1 MSDWRMAAADFS
13 FQTIRMISR
22 YGRKQGEMKRSGVWA
37 SLLALGIAAVGVAGA
52 YAQDQLPAPSPIE
65 KTLAERATHVTE
77 VTLDKNM
84 LAFAA
89 KFMDKDKDDDKDDEA
104 VKDMIR
110 NLKGVYVREYEFDKD
125 HSYTA
130 EELDGLRKYFE
141 GSDWSPMVHERTKG
155 VAEGTD
161 VFLKLVNGQVQG
173 LFVLDAEA
181 KELSLV
187 LILGPVDIDKI
198 SSLGGTFGIPK
209 DAVKSVKK
217 AQKEAG
223 K

>member
-1 MSDWRMAAADFS
+1 
-13 FQTIRMISR
+13 
-22 YGRKQGEMKRSGVWA
+22 MKRNGVWA
-37 SLLALGIAAVGVAGA
+37 SLLALGMIAAGSASA
-52 YAQDQLPAPSPIE
+52 HAQDALPAPSPIE

-84 LAFAA
+84 LALAS
-89 KFMDKDKDDDKDDEA
+89 KFMAKDKDDDEDDKA
-104 VKDMIR
+104 VKQMIQ

-130 EELDGLRKYFE
+130 AELEGLRKYFE
-141 GSDWSPMVHERTKG
+141 NSDWSPMVHERTKG
-155 VAEGTD
+155 IVEGTD
-161 VFLKLVNGQVQG
+161 VYVKLVNGQMQG

-181 KELSLV
+181 RELSLV

-198 SSLGGTFGIPK
+198 SQLGGAFGIPK
-209 DAVKSVKK
+209 DAMKK
-217 AQKEAG
+217 AEKKAEG

>member
-1 MSDWRMAAADFS
+1 MK
-13 FQTIRMISR
+13 
-22 YGRKQGEMKRSGVWA
+22 GRKQNRMTRK
-37 SLLALGIAAVGVAGA
+37 SLIIIHNTLFATAIAVGIAAGA
-52 YAQDQLPAPSPIE
+52 QAAHAQDALPAPSPIE

-89 KFMDKDKDDDKDDEA
+89 KFMDKDTDKDDEEA
-104 VKDMIR
+104 KQMIR

-130 EELDGLRKYFE
+130 AELDGLRKYFE
-141 GSDWSPMVHERTKG
+141 GSDWSPIVRERTKS

-161 VFLKLVNGQVQG
+161 VYVKLVDNHMQG

-187 LILGPVDIDKI
+187 LILGPIDVDKI
-198 SSLGGTFGIPK
+198 SKLGGTFGIPR
-209 DAVKSVKK
+209 DAVKK
-217 AQKEAG
+217 AQKEVEG

>member
-1 MSDWRMAAADFS
+1 MNRVRVWV
-13 FQTIRMISR
+13 
-22 YGRKQGEMKRSGVWA
+22 GV
-37 SLLALGIAAVGVAGA
+37 LALGVLGALGSVAYG
-52 YAQDQLPAPSPIE
+52 QDQLPAPSPIE
-65 KTLAERATHVTE
+65 KSLAERATHVTE

-89 KFMDKDKDDDKDDEA
+89 KFMDDKDDDKDA
-104 VKDMIR
+104 KQMIQ

-125 HSYTA
+125 HSYTSD
-130 EELDGLRKYFE
+130 ELEGLRKYFE
-141 GSDWSPMVHERTKG
+141 RSDWSPMVHERTKG
-155 VAEGTD
+155 QTEGTD
-161 VFLKLVNGQVQG
+161 VYVKLVNGQMQG

-187 LILGPVDIDKI
+187 LILGPIDIDKI
-198 SSLGGTFGIPK
+198 SKLGGSFGIPK
-209 DAVKSVKK
+209 DAVKK

>member
-1 MSDWRMAAADFS
+1 
-13 FQTIRMISR
+13 
-22 YGRKQGEMKRSGVWA
+22 MKRSGVWA
-37 SLLALGIAAVGVAGA
+37 SLLALGFATGAAGIALG
-52 YAQDQLPAPSPIE
+52 QDSLPAPSPIE

-84 LAFAA
+84 LAFAS
-89 KFMDKDKDDDKDDEA
+89 KFMDADKDDGGKEDKDDKA

-110 NLKGVYVREYEFDKD
+110 NLKGVYVREYEFDKE

-130 EELDGLRKYFE
+130 EELEGLRKYFE
-141 GSDWSPMVHERTKG
+141 SADWSPMVHERTKG
-155 VAEGTD
+155 AAEGTD
-161 VFLKLVNGQVQG
+161 VYVKLVNGQMQG

-187 LILGPVDIDKI
+187 LILGPIDMDKI
-198 SSLGGTFGIPK
+198 SKLGGTFGIPK
-209 DAVKSVKK
+209 DAVKK

>member
-1 MSDWRMAAADFS
+1 
-13 FQTIRMISR
+13 
-22 YGRKQGEMKRSGVWA
+22 MKRFGVWA
-37 SLLALGIAAVGVAGA
+37 SALGLGLALGIAVTGAASAV
-52 YAQDQLPAPSPIE
+52 AQDQLPAPSPIE

-89 KFMDKDKDDDKDDEA
+89 KFMDKDEDKDDQEA
-104 VKDMIR
+104 KDMIR

-130 EELDGLRKYFE
+130 EELEGLRKYFE
-141 GSDWSPMVHERTKG
+141 STDWSPMVHERTKG

-161 VFLKLVNGQVQG
+161 VYLKLVDGHIQG

-187 LILGPVDIDKI
+187 LILGPVDLDKI

-209 DAVKSVKK
+209 DAIKSVKK

>member
-1 MSDWRMAAADFS
+1 L
-13 FQTIRMISR
+13 
-22 YGRKQGEMKRSGVWA
+22 GV
-37 SLLALGIAAVGVAGA
+37 AAVGAAGA
-52 YAQDQLPAPSPIE
+52 MAQDQLPAPSPIE

-89 KFMDKDKDDDKDDEA
+89 KFMDKDEDKDDQEA
-104 VKDMIR
+104 KDMIR

-130 EELDGLRKYFE
+130 EELEGLRKYFE
-141 GSDWSPMVHERTKG
+141 STDWSPMVHERTKG

-161 VFLKLVNGQVQG
+161 VYLKLVDGHIQG

-181 KELSLV
+181 RELSLV

-209 DAVKSVKK
+209 DAIKSVKK

>member
-1 MSDWRMAAADFS
+1 
-13 FQTIRMISR
+13 
-22 YGRKQGEMKRSGVWA
+22 MKRFGVWA
-37 SLLALGIAAVGVAGA
+37 SALGLGLALGIAVTGAASAV
-52 YAQDQLPAPSPIE
+52 AQDQLPAPSPIE

-89 KFMDKDKDDDKDDEA
+89 KFMDKDEDKDDQEA
-104 VKDMIR
+104 KDMIR

-130 EELDGLRKYFE
+130 EELEGLRKYFE
-141 GSDWSPMVHERTKG
+141 STDWSPMVHERTKG

-161 VFLKLVNGQVQG
+161 VYLKLVDGHIQG

-187 LILGPVDIDKI
+187 LILGPVDLDKI

>member
-1 MSDWRMAAADFS
+1 M
-13 FQTIRMISR
+13 
-22 YGRKQGEMKRSGVWA
+22 
-37 SLLALGIAAVGVAGA
+37 LALGIAVGGA
-52 YAQDQLPAPSPIE
+52 AAAWGQDQLPPPSPIE
-65 KTLAERATHVTE
+65 KTLAERAKHVTE

-110 NLKGVYVREYEFDKD
+110 NLKGVYVRDYEFDKD

-130 EELDGLRKYFE
+130 EELEGLRKYMQ
-141 GSDWSPMVHERTKG
+141 GSEWSPMVHERTKG

-161 VFLKLVNGQVQG
+161 VYLKLVDGKLQG
-173 LFVLDAEA
+173 LFVLDAEER
-181 KELSLV
+181 ELSLV
-187 LILGPVDIDKI
+187 LILGPVDMDKI
-198 SSLGGTFGIPK
+198 SELTGNFGIPK
-209 DAVKSVKK
+209 SAGKAIKK
-217 AQKEAG
+217 AEKEAT